1 MRPPGHHQDLLK
13 EDRKLPDIL
22 GAQRTILVHLIE
34 RLLVEALAGLGDAV
48 GREGSGGA
56 HE

>member
-1 MRPPGHHQDLLK
+1 MRPPRHQQDLLK

-22 GAQRTILVHLIE
+22 GAQRTVLVHLIE
-34 RLLVEALAGLGDAV
+34 RLLVEALAGLRDAA
-48 GREGSGGA
+48 GHEGAEVA